1 MPDQEIM
8 DFLASIDD
16 LASVTSRPKDIG
28 NSVIF
33 INGLP
38 GVGKF
43 TVARELKKRSVL
55 HAIIDGCRIA
65 SLTMP

>member
-1 MPDQEIM
+1 M

-16 LASVTSRPKDIG
+16 LASVISRPKDIS

-33 INGLP
+33 INGLL

-55 HAIIDGCRIA
+55 HATVDGCRMVG
-65 SLTMP
+65 LTRP